1 MRAESGTPALD
12 RQTLIFAAISIA
24 VSAYI
29 ALALS
34 SLRESA
40 GGPFDVQI
48 FRHLVL
54 YQDYTALLPFA
65 GILALALLAPVR
77 ALGLLMASWCGRNAW
92 TVAIATTA
100 VLAVGTHAVYHNHP
114 LSMDEYSQFFQSAIF
129 AEGRLTGQVPPAL
142 VDWLVPPRMQGWFMR
157 VSAANGAI
165 VSAYWPGFSLLLA
178 PFTALGVPWLLNP
191 LVGGATVLVMHRIA
205 LALFDD
211 VESAGLV
218 VLLTL
223 ASPAVTINAL
233 SYYAMPAHL
242 LASALYVLLLLNP
255 TPRRAL
261 LAGLVGSLALVLH
274 NPAPHLL
281 FALPWIIWL
290 ACRQAGLGERLR
302 ILGAL
307 GAGYLPLCLLLG
319 WGWPFF
325 LQSFSL
331 QQPVAAVA
339 SPSGAGRMLVDSLQA
354 VTSWAS
360 GVGLGTQLLGLCKLW
375 IWAVPG
381 LVALAVLGAWR
392 LRHGQG
398 YWLAMIGSAL
408 LTYFA
413 YFLVRFDQGH
423 GWGYRYFHAAWL
435 VLPLLAAGAVRDRH
449 APSPLRSYLAGC
461 AVLSL
466 AILTAFSAL
475 LVESHVTRHLS
486 QTPGAASGKVR
497 VVIVN
502 PSVGYYIWDL
512 AQNDPFLRNEVIR
525 LASRGAQADRDMMAR
540 NFPQYRLLGTELRGT
555 AWGVAQ
561 P

>member
-1 MRAESGTPALD
+1 MPALD
-12 RQTLIFAAISIA
+12 RQTLLVAGISVA

-29 ALALS
+29 ALMLS
-34 SLRESA
+34 FQRASA
-40 GGPFDVQI
+40 GDPFNVPI

-54 YQDYTALLPFA
+54 FQDYNALLPFV

-77 ALGLLMASWCGRNAW
+77 VLGLLVASWCGRNVWA
-92 TVAIATTA
+92 VALVTSAA
-100 VLAVGTHAVYHNHP
+100 LAAGTHAVYHNHP
-114 LSMDEYSQFFQSAIF
+114 LSMDEYSQLFQSTIF
-129 AEGRLTGQVPPAL
+129 SEGRLTGQVPPAL

-157 VSAANGAI
+157 VSAANGAV

-178 PFTALGVPWLLNP
+178 PFAALGVPWLLNP
-191 LVGGATVLVMHRIA
+191 LIGGATVLVIHRIA

-211 VESAGLV
+211 VASAGLV
-218 VLLTL
+218 VLLTI

-242 LASALYVLLLLNP
+242 LASALYVLLLLHP

-290 ACRQAGLGERLR
+290 ACRSTDLGERLR
-302 ILGAL
+302 VLGAL
-307 GAGYLPLCLLLG
+307 IAGYVPLCLLLG

-339 SPSGAGRMLVDSLQA
+339 SPAGAGRMLVDSLQA
-354 VTSWAS
+354 ITGWAP
-360 GVGLGTQLLGLCKLW
+360 GAGLGTQLLGLCKLW

-381 LVALAVLGAWR
+381 LVAVAALGAWR
-392 LRHGQG
+392 LRRRQG
-398 YWLAMIGSAL
+398 YWPAMIGSAL
-408 LTYFA
+408 LTYLA

-435 VLPLLAAGAVRDRH
+435 VLPLLAAGAALDRN

-466 AILTAFSAL
+466 TILTTFFAL
-475 LVESHVTRHLS
+475 LVEGHVARHLS
-486 QTPGAASGKVR
+486 QSPATASGNAR
-497 VVIVN
+497 VIIVD
-502 PSVGYYIWDL
+502 PSAGYYTWDL

-525 LASRGAQADRDMMAR
+525 FTSRGAQPDRDMMAK
-540 NFPQYRLLGTELRGT
+540 NFPQYRLLGADRRGT
-555 AWGVAQ
+555 VWGVAQ

>member
-1 MRAESGTPALD
+1 MPALD
-12 RQTLIFAAISIA
+12 RQTLLVAGVSVAISG
-24 VSAYI
+24 YI
-29 ALALS
+29 ALTLS
-34 SLRESA
+34 FQRSA
-40 GGPFDVQI
+40 ASDPFGIPI
-48 FRHLVL
+48 FRHMVL
-54 YQDYTALLPFA
+54 FQDFNVLLPFV
-65 GILALALLAPVR
+65 GILLLALLAPSR
-77 ALGLLMASWCGRNAW
+77 ALGLLAASWCGRNVWAVALVT
-92 TVAIATTA
+92 TV
-100 VLAVGTHAVYHNHP
+100 VLAVGTHVVYHNHP
-114 LSMDEYSQFFQSAIF
+114 LSMDEYSQLFQSAIF

-191 LVGGATVLVMHRIA
+191 LIGGATILVVHRIA

-211 VESAGLV
+211 VESAGLA
-218 VLLTL
+218 VLLTI

-242 LASALYVLLLLNP
+242 LASALYVLLLLKP

-261 LAGLVGSLALVLH
+261 LAGLIGSLALALH

-281 FALPWIIWL
+281 FALPWIVWL
-290 ACRQAGLGERLR
+290 ACRPAELGERLR

-307 GAGYLPLCLLLG
+307 FAGYLPLCLLLG

-339 SPSGAGRMLVDSLQA
+339 NPAGAGRMLANSLQA
-354 VTSWAS
+354 IMSWGPGA
-360 GVGLGTQLLGLCKLW
+360 GMGTQLLGLCKLW

-381 LVALAVLGAWR
+381 LIAVAALGAWR
-392 LRHGQG
+392 LRRGQG

-413 YFLVRFDQGH
+413 YFFVRFDQGH

-435 VLPLLAAGAVRDRH
+435 ALPLLAAGAASDKR
-449 APSPLRSYLAGC
+449 AASPLQGYLAGC
-461 AVLSL
+461 AALSL
-466 AILTAFSAL
+466 AILTTLSAMQ
-475 LVESHVTRHLS
+475 VERHVARHLS
-486 QTPGAASGKVR
+486 QSPAVAGGSAR
-497 VVIVN
+497 VVIVD
-502 PSVGYYIWDL
+502 PSVGYYTWDL
-512 AQNDPFLRNEVIR
+512 SQNDPYLRNEVIR
-525 LASRGAQADRDMMAR
+525 LTSRGAQPDRDMMAK
-540 NFPQYRLLGTELRGT
+540 NFPQYRLLGADWRGT
-555 AWGVAQ
+555 VWGVAA